1 MQENKNKN
9 ISKIKKE
16 NNKGQKRNLIRKR
29 NRNENMKGKTED
41 KRKKTYR
48 KIKIIINIERK
59 SKN

>member
-29 NRNENMKGKTED
+29 NRNENMKGKPED
-41 KRKKTYR
+41 
-48 KIKIIINIERK
+48 ERK
-59 SKN
+59 LIEK